1 MTSAGEP
8 GQTLHERA
16 ARTSQVLLAA
26 ARDAGFWISPD
37 NRVGIDDGAK
47 LIGMSSKGFN
57 KRLAESGVL
66 VYQAGGGRHK
76 RTIRIYDLA
85 LWLESLAAPANLA
98 A

>member
-1 MTSAGEP
+1 MNRVSIADHN
-8 GQTLHERA
+8 LHDRA

-37 NRVGIDDGAK
+37 NRVSIDNGAK